1 MHADILLHCPPFGLA
16 NMNSFF
22 KPSNLVAILIA
33 VALIGAGFALLY
45 SKQRMDQET
54 RVGYAG
60 TDPVSSTDAATGIE
74 PEVGFNEITH
84 AVDTPASDTSLSKV
98 ALIHSEH
105 AVTPSNDNVTKTEL
119 ELIRE
124 SIDWSDAPSP
134 APELVKTD
142 EYDVYVNVTKEYL
155 AYVFDKLGYTGE
167 KVDSGETTAIP
178 PLIVVTINK
187 GWADAETVQFKKSM
201 FYRVILTLI
210 LYENEAVLQ
219 EREKLMAIL
228 AKRTNDGSFSVAQ
241 MQRLNK
247 LALSY
252 RVTKEESVEA
262 LSEEQ
267 IQELLSRIDA
277 VPPSLALAQAAHE
290 SGYATSRFAYTANAL
305 FGQWDWS
312 ADSVKP
318 QQQRE
323 GMGNYGIKSFDQPID
338 SVRAYIWNLN
348 THRAY
353 GGFRTERARQRGEQS
368 GLATLDSQKLADT
381 LTSYSERGAEYTE
394 ELKNTIRFNRLEI
407 ADQLRLMQG
416 EPIYFN

>member
-1 MHADILLHCPPFGLA
+1 MHADILLHCPSFGLA
-16 NMNSFF
+16 NMSSFF
-22 KPSNLVAILIA
+22 KPNNLVAIVIA

-45 SKQRMDQET
+45 IKQKMDQET
-54 RVGYAG
+54 RTSYVEPDSASLNNA
-60 TDPVSSTDAATGIE
+60 PIAIE
-74 PEVGFNEITH
+74 PEDNYNEVTR
-84 AVDTPASDTSLSKV
+84 APETSSLDTSLSKV
-98 ALIHSEH
+98 ALIHSGHEV
-105 AVTPSNDNVTKTEL
+105 APVSNNAAKTEL

-142 EYDVYVNVTKEYL
+142 DYDVYVNVTKEYL
-155 AYVFDKLGYTGE
+155 GYVFDKLGYTGAKIE
-167 KVDSGETTAIP
+167 SGETTAIP

-187 GWADAETVQFKKSM
+187 GWAEAETVQFKKSM

-219 EREKLMAIL
+219 ERQKLMAIL
-228 AKRTNDGSFSVAQ
+228 DKRTNDGGFSTPQ
-241 MQRLNK
+241 MQRLNR
-247 LALSY
+247 LAHSY
-252 RVTKEESVEA
+252 RVTKEESDEV

-267 IQELLSRIDA
+267 IQELLSRIDT

-312 ADSVKP
+312 TDSVKP

-323 GMGNYGIKSFDQPID
+323 GMGNYGIRSFNQPID

-353 GGFRTERARQRGEQS
+353 ADFRTERARQRGAQS

-381 LTSYSERGAEYTE
+381 LTSYSERGTEYSE
-394 ELKNTIRFNRLEI
+394 ELKSTIRFNRLEI

-416 EPIYFN
+416 APIYFN